1 MQFFTLTIQVTNL
14 VDMGYT
20 LYVPMS
26 KFILKRIFLRA
37 ELPRSFLFFRLADKI
52 Q

>member
-26 KFILKRIFLRA
+26 LKYT
-37 ELPRSFLFFRLADKI
+37 ST
-52 Q
+52 